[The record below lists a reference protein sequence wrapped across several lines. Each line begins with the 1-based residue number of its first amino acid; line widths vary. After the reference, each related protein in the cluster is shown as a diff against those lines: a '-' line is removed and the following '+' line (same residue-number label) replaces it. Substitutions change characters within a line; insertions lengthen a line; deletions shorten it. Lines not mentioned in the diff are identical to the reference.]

1 MFAPKFPMLAL
12 LLSPALLGACAQS
25 GSFPSL
31 APRAAERAAGAPAA
45 GGQAAAEPAPPAADP
60 ALGARL
66 DQLVAAARQGQQA
79 FGTALVPTEGAIARA
94 GAARSE
100 SWIEAQLALSRLEA
114 ARSPSVTAQAD
125 LDAVVRERNG
135 GGAPP
140 SEADAAAIAVAAEQI
155 GSLVAAQNEQLARL
169 SAHLGD

>member
-31 APRAAERAAGAPAA
+31 APRPAERAAAAPASD
-45 GGQAAAEPAPPAADP
+45 GPAAAEPAPRVADP
-60 ALGARL
+60 ALTVRL
-66 DQLVAAARQGQQA
+66 DQLVALASAQ
-79 FGTALVPTEGAIARA
+79 GAIARA
-94 GAARSE
+94 GAPRSE

-114 ARSPSVTAQAD
+114 ARSPSVTAQSD
-125 LDAVVRERNG
+125 LDTLVRERNG

-140 SEADAAAIAVAAEQI
+140 SETDAAAIAAAAEQI
-155 GSLVAAQNEQLARL
+155 GSLIAAQNEELARL
-169 SAHLGD
+169 SARLAD

>member
-1 MFAPKFPMLAL
+1 MFAPKLPTLAL
-12 LLSPALLGACAQS
+12 LLSLALLGACAQS

-31 APRAAERAAGAPAA
+31 APRAAERAAAAPAPA
-45 GGQAAAEPAPPAADP
+45 GQAAAEPAPPAADP

-66 DQLVAAARQGQQA
+66 NQLVADAQQGQQA
-79 FGTALVPTEGAIARA
+79 FGTALVSAEAAVAR

-100 SWIEAQLALSRLEA
+100 SWIEAQMALSRLEA

-125 LDAVVRERNG
+125 FDALLRERNG

-155 GSLVAAQNEQLARL
+155 RSLVAAQNEQLARL
-169 SAHLGD
+169 STRLGD